1 VVDIEVDTVVDKVV
15 DIEVDTVVDIEVD
28 TVVDRVVDTE
38 VDKVVDKVVD
48 TEVDMVDTRVDRVVD
63 MMVDIEV
70 DKVVDTGCSNRAA
83 AAACTDT
90 AYGTAYS
97 TEAAYSTA
105 CSTEV
110 AYNTAYSTEAA
121 YNTAYSNTAEADT
134 VVDMVVD
141 RGLDTACSTG
151 VSACSRSAPAW
162 AASHSRGWCSR
173 GWNNSGSCSK
183 DLYRSRCS
191 PPPTTP
197 PAYTEHRH
205 QLGFYSFTSEGETF
219 DSRGGLITRFD
230 LDSTAV
236 RLLIKGH

>member
-1 VVDIEVDTVVDKVV
+1 MV

-70 DKVVDTGCSNRAA
+70 DTVVDIEVDKVVDTGCSNRAA
-83 AAACTDT
+83 PAACTDT
-90 AYGTAYS
+90 AYG
-97 TEAAYSTA
+97 
-105 CSTEV
+105 
-110 AYNTAYSTEAA
+110 TAYSTEAA

-141 RGLDTACSTG
+141 RGLDTVVDRELDRACSTG

-197 PAYTEHRH
+197 PAYTEHKH
-205 QLGFYSFTSEGETF
+205 QLGLYSFTSDGETF
-219 DSRGGLITRFD
+219 GSRGGLITRFD